1 MDWSVERL
9 FRYFLIF
16 ITVLLIIVNTLA
28 PWSVYQKRM
37 LIMTDNPSGSSL
49 AERYLILGDWPSS
62 STSHLAVDEF
72 ERFSVYKKE
81 TTK

>member
-1 MDWSVERL
+1 MDRSGERL

-16 ITVLLIIVNTLA
+16 ITVLLIMVNTLA
-28 PWSVYQKRM
+28 PWAVYKKRT

-49 AERYLILGDWPSS
+49 AERYLILGDWPAS

-72 ERFSVYKKE
+72 ERFSVYTKE
-81 TTK
+81 PTK